1 MAEPTTAARAD
12 DDTTADRFAARLG
25 LPVLHLEVVDVRPL
39 TPTVRRL
46 RFAGPQLVGFQHEA
60 GQDLMFS
67 IPADGRIVRRRYS
80 IRAVDP
86 VTGTADV
93 DIVVHGDGPGARWTA
108 AARVGDRI
116 DAIGPRGKVVLDRDV
131 AWHLFAGDES
141 FLPAAAAM
149 VEALPA
155 SSRALVV
162 FEVEDEREQLPFAS
176 AAPVEVVWAHRAGGR
191 RDDGLATAVDGV
203 ALPDRPGHAYVG
215 GELHS
220 VQAVV
225 AGLGARGLA
234 PEHISGKAYW
244 RMRTPNAEHGE
255 PPRD

>member
-1 MAEPTTAARAD
+1 MAERPTAASAVD
-12 DDTTADRFAARLG
+12 DATSDPFAARLG
-25 LPVLHLEVVDVRPL
+25 LPVLHLEVVDAQPL

-46 RFAGPQLVGFQHEA
+46 QFASPQLVGFEHDA

-86 VTGTADV
+86 VAGTAVV

-108 AARVGDRI
+108 AARAGDRI
-116 DAIGPRGKVVLDRDV
+116 DAIGPRGKVVLDRDA

-149 VEALPA
+149 VAALPA
-155 SSRALVV
+155 SRRALVV
-162 FEVEDEREQLPFAS
+162 FEVEDEGEQQPVAS
-176 AAPVEVVWAHRAGGR
+176 ASPVEVVWAHRSGGR
-191 RDDGLATAVDGV
+191 RTDGLAVAVDGV
-203 ALPDRPGHAYVG
+203 ALPDGPGHAYVG

-225 AGLGARGLA
+225 AALGARGLA
-234 PEHISGKAYW
+234 AEQVSGKAYW
-244 RMRTPNAEHGE
+244 RLRTPNAEHGE

>member
-1 MAEPTTAARAD
+1 MAEPTT
-12 DDTTADRFAARLG
+12 TSTADPFAARLG
-25 LPVLHLEVVDVRPL
+25 LPVLHLEVVDARPL

-46 RFAGPQLVGFQHEA
+46 RFAGPRLVGFEHEA

-67 IPADGRIVRRRYS
+67 IPVDGRIVRRRYS

-86 VTGTADV
+86 VAGTADV
-93 DIVVHGDGPGARWTA
+93 DVVVHGDGPGARWTA
-108 AARVGDRI
+108 TAAPGDRI
-116 DAIGPRGKVVLDRDV
+116 DAIGPRGKVVLDRSA

-149 VEALPA
+149 VETLPA

-162 FEVEDEREQLPFAS
+162 FEVEDDAEEQPFAS
-176 AAPVEVVWAHRAGGR
+176 VAPVDVAWAHRAGDR
-191 RDDGLATAVDGV
+191 RTDGLAAAVAAV
-203 ALPDRPGHAYVG
+203 ALPDGPGHAYVG

-225 AGLGARGLA
+225 AGLGARGLG
-234 PEHISGKAYW
+234 PEQISGKAYW
-244 RMRTPNAEHGE
+244 RLRTPNAEHGE